1 MVCVVAL
8 TSSADPRN
16 TGFGWR
22 VLPRYADRAW
32 STASRRSRPHIRVT
46 RRRCFSALGAVGRRG
61 SPRCVSCS
69 GPREAGRRPSSAT
82 VCGFAAEGPDRH
94 GRPVPRCRMST
105 SASRR
110 SPSEDEARRGPET
123 MLSRGPGDAALTGSP
138 APRQPV

>member
-46 RRRCFSALGAVGRRG
+46 RRRCFCPRGGRPTGIAALRQLQRTAAG
-61 SPRCVSCS
+61 
-69 GPREAGRRPSSAT
+69 GRRPSSAT

-94 GRPVPRCRMST
+94 GRPVPRCRVST